1 MFIRSHRS
9 FALQRSASLRSICSL
24 TPFTGSLTHFAHSL
38 MRQLKFLNMCSCCKL
53 VQWEKYAFLVVSRNT
68 PRVTQRVVSLP
79 QLFALLLRSIRIG
92 VAFAS
97 KNKAKGQ
104 PARHKTDRKRDIGFE
119 TDKWLD
125 RQTETQLEALKRLC
139 WYCVKVVIRHS
150 DVETDRQ
157 SN

>member
-1 MFIRSHRS
+1 MVI
-9 FALQRSASLRSICSL
+9 
-24 TPFTGSLTHFAHSL
+24 
-38 MRQLKFLNMCSCCKL
+38 
-53 VQWEKYAFLVVSRNT
+53 SRNA

-79 QLFALLLRSIRIG
+79 QLFALLLLSIRIG

-157 SN
+157 SDRQSDRQTVRQTDRQTGRQTVRQTDRQTLWRRLQHIQSN